1 MSIVIDNVICCLHNT
16 FIPKQQEIKM
26 NTNNN
31 YDIIEGYRDEGF
43 KNQGNTMMSTVYQ
56 DGVYDITNEQYHA
69 SAGISRSK
77 LMLLNKSPYHFW
89 YETISGLAQKQEAT
103 PSMNIGSAFHTM
115 LLEPAKFQMEFAIA
129 PKIDRRTKQG
139 KLDWEEFEK
148 LSFGK
153 IILTDEQFSKISK
166 MVDLVSK
173 HEIVTTLLDE
183 AVFEQSIYW
192 TDKETGLQ
200 FKTRPDIWSSKMV
213 VDIKTTNNANLYSFS
228 RSALEYGYYLQ
239 AGMAFEACKA
249 IGRSFEMFV
258 ILACEKDE
266 PHVPAVY
273 IMKEEA
279 LNFGIEQF
287 NTYKRRLK
295 ECIDSNKWEGY
306 LVQELG
312 VPKYATIND
321 EEKAA

>member
-1 MSIVIDNVICCLHNT
+1 M
-16 FIPKQQEIKM
+16 K
-26 NTNNN
+26 
-31 YDIIEGYRDEGF
+31 
-43 KNQGNTMMSTVYQ
+43 TVYK
-56 DGVYDITNEQYHA
+56 DGVYDISNEQYHA
-69 SAGISRSK
+69 SEGISRSK
-77 LMLLNKSPYHFW
+77 LMLLDKSPYHFW
-89 YETISGLAQKQEAT
+89 YETMSGLAPKQEAT
-103 PSMNIGSAFHTM
+103 PAMNIGSAFHTM

-129 PKIDRRTKQG
+129 PSYEKLPEELKLKDVGRELFEQNKIDRQRVR
-139 KLDWEEFEK
+139 DSNNEIREEFEA
-148 LSFGK
+148 SSVGK
-153 IILTDEQFSKISK
+153 IILTSDQFSKIGK

-213 VDIKTTNNANLYSFS
+213 VDLKTTNNANLYSFS

-239 AGMAFEACKA
+239 AGMAYEACKA
-249 IGRSFEMFV
+249 IGKPFEMFV

-273 IMKEEA
+273 IMKDDA
-279 LNFGIEQF
+279 LKFGIDQF
-287 NTYKRRLK
+287 NAYKKKLK
-295 ECIDSNKWEGY
+295 SCLDSNKWEGY

-312 VPKYATIND
+312 VPKYATINE

>member
-1 MSIVIDNVICCLHNT
+1 
-16 FIPKQQEIKM
+16 M
-26 NTNNN
+26 NTKDK
-31 YDIIEGYRDEGF
+31 YDIIDGYTDASF
-43 KNQGNTMMSTVYQ
+43 KEQGNGFMDTVYK
-56 DGVYDITNEQYHA
+56 DGVYDISNELYHNS
-69 SAGISRSK
+69 SAISRSK
-77 LMLLNKSPYHFW
+77 LMLLDKSPYHFW
-89 YETISGLAQKQEAT
+89 YETLSGLAKKQEAT
-103 PSMNIGSAFHTM
+103 PAMNIGSAFHTM
-115 LLEPAKFQMEFAIA
+115 LLEPVKFQMEFAVS

-139 KLDWEEFEK
+139 KEEWEAFSKESE
-148 LSFGK
+148 GK
-153 IILTDEQFSKISK
+153 IILSDDQFSKISK
-166 MVDLVSK
+166 MVELVSK

-183 AVFEQSIYW
+183 AVYEQSIFW

-213 VDIKTTNNANLYSFS
+213 VDLKTTNNANIYSFS

-239 AGMAFEACKA
+239 AGMAFEACKS
-249 IGRSFEMFV
+249 IGKPFDMFV
-258 ILACEKDE
+258 ILACEKEE

-287 NTYKRRLK
+287 NAYKRRLK
-295 ECIDSNKWEGY
+295 ECLDSNKWEGY

-312 VPKYATIND
+312 VPKFATINE

>member
-1 MSIVIDNVICCLHNT
+1 MT
-16 FIPKQQEIKM
+16 
-26 NTNNN
+26 TNDK
-31 YDIIEGYRDEGF
+31 YDIIDGYMDASF
-43 KNQGNTMMSTVYQ
+43 KEQGNSVMTTVFK
-56 DGVYDITNEQYHA
+56 DGVYDISNEQYHNS
-69 SAGISRSK
+69 SAVSRSK
-77 LMLLNKSPYHFW
+77 LMLLDKSPYHFW
-89 YETISGLAQKQEAT
+89 YETLSGLAKKQEAT
-103 PSMNIGSAFHTM
+103 PAMNIGSAFHTM
-115 LLEPAKFQMEFAIA
+115 LLEPAKFQMEYAVA

-139 KLDWEEFEK
+139 KEDWEIFTKSSE
-148 LSFGK
+148 GK
-153 IILTDEQFSKISK
+153 IILSDDQFSKISK
-166 MVDLVSK
+166 MVELVSK

-183 AVFEQSIYW
+183 AVYEQSIFW

-213 VDIKTTNNANLYSFS
+213 VDLKTTNNANLYSFS

-239 AGMAFEACKA
+239 AGMAFEACKS
-249 IGRSFEMFV
+249 IGKPFDMFV

-295 ECIDSNKWEGY
+295 ECLDSNKWEGY

-312 VPKYATIND
+312 VPKFAMIND